1 MSQIVTPIRARG
13 RGLHWFGP
21 LALLVV
27 AAAVVMVI
35 TSAPVGGGAVH
46 PRADRHAHAAHRHGH
61 QRAAYWTVRPG
72 DTLAQISAKTGV
84 PVRRLEAYNPN
95 ADPQAL
101 AIGERLRL
109 RAHPPPPR
117 PAKPKPPGRL
127 FWTVRPGQSYG
138 FIAAA
143 TGINLARLEQLNP
156 KLPPTKVQPGDQIQL
171 RSTAV
176 VERAM
181 ALAADKRAAALARLR
196 FGH

>member
-13 RGLHWFGP
+13 RILHWLGP

-35 TSAPVGGGAVH
+35 TSAPVGGGAGH
-46 PRADRHAHAAHRHGH
+46 PQTERRARPAHRHGH
-61 QRAAYWTVRPG
+61 HHAAYWMVRPG

-84 PVRRLEAYNPN
+84 SVRRLEAYNPN

-117 PAKPKPPGRL
+117 PAKPKPPGPL

-143 TGINLARLEQLNP
+143 TGINLARLEHLNP

-171 RSTAV
+171 RSTAT
-176 VERAM
+176 VERATV
-181 ALAADKRAAALARLR
+181 LAAGKRAAALARLR
-196 FGH
+196 LGH